1 LGVNGSGNNG
11 FAAIT
16 IVASLCSL
24 VNAMQKEER
33 ENEKKEG
40 QIETKRKIKCSW
52 GPLGNMKEGF
62 QFHFNIKRP
71 CW

>member
-33 ENEKKEG
+33 ENEKKRG
-40 QIETKRKIKCSW
+40 TNRD
-52 GPLGNMKEGF
+52 KEK
-62 QFHFNIKRP
+62 NKM
-71 CW
+71 